1 MTMFHTLN
9 CTKPSLITSR
19 RIVWTGLLL
28 GVSASL
34 TACKDGTK
42 EASKGDTVSASASA
56 SAPIAK
62 STVVLPSTANAIE
75 QLLFKKAP
83 DCYGCG
89 AAKCADAIKQV
100 VEIPGNAAEGAAK
113 GTAKSALAQ
122 STLSC
127 VLDKRCVANNAS
139 LKCYCGDKTGIDC
152 ISPDAANGPCK
163 SVIESGLELTDPTKI
178 AMNYTKPE
186 TGAGAAL
193 GLVLCLIDNRCNAC
207 F

>member
-1 MTMFHTLN
+1 ML
-9 CTKPSLITSR
+9 CAL
-19 RIVWTGLLL
+19 
-28 GVSASL
+28 ASL
-34 TACKDGTK
+34 NACKDGIK
-42 EASKGDTVSASASA
+42 EASKGDTVSAAA
-56 SAPIAK
+56 SAPIVK
-62 STVVLPSTANAIE
+62 STVALPGGANAIE
-75 QLLFKKAP
+75 KLLFSKAP

-100 VEIPGNAAEGAAK
+100 IEIPGNAAKGAAK
-113 GTAKSALAQ
+113 ATAKSALAQ